1 MKRANVN
8 WKCIKILARSLV
20 EMRLMGK
27 WLRFVVNILKQV
39 NHLLIYLGSYEGK
52 KLENTVETL
61 QGYALAQKEK
71 KDLSECVCITHKMIF
86 SSCQSQR

>member
-1 MKRANVN
+1 MHQN
-8 WKCIKILARSLV
+8 ISKIFSRNATYG
-20 EMRLMGK
+20 EMIEVCCKYSEAGK
-27 WLRFVVNILKQV
+27 SN
-39 NHLLIYLGSYEGK
+39 IYLGSYEGK
-52 KLENTVETL
+52 KLENKVETL